1 MYADKNS
8 LSENLG
14 LVFKEKQ
21 TLINLRKQ
29 TPILGKKKKV
39 SFRLMKKPWG
49 LKVRK
54 GV

>member
-29 TPILGKKKKV
+29 TPILGEKK
-39 SFRLMKKPWG
+39 SQFQADEITLG
-49 LKVRK
+49 TES
-54 GV
+54 